1 MKDSNWKGIQPDAD
15 TPAGATYHFNR
26 ARPLAGCVVAGIGIA
41 GDNLNEG
48 DYVVSLLL
56 VDPNTHRAFSISA
69 WIDEER
75 TRVGWF
81 DIAEVKEGE

>member
-1 MKDSNWKGIQPDAD
+1 MENANWKGIKPTED

-26 ARPLAGCVVAGIGIA
+26 ARPLAGCIVAGIGIA

-48 DYVVSLLL
+48 DYVLSLLL
-56 VDPNTHRAFSISA
+56 VDPQTHKAFSISA
-69 WIDEER
+69 WVDEER
-75 TRVGWF
+75 TRCGWL